1 MGLDAFIR
9 KLPKDAV
16 AQADQRGE
24 YLNEIRGFYCPK
36 NELLY
41 WRNHRKLNTW
51 MLTRALDR
59 YHIAPSEVLSGREI
73 RLDEE
78 DLLALKLEMVFGDM
92 SKTYWQSHT
101 GSYTSLYG
109 AYGASEVQRPM
120 DIDAR
125 IIDHLIR
132 VVRRGKSVV
141 FYTSSW

>member
-9 KLPKDAV
+9 KLPKDIV
-16 AQADQRGE
+16 VQADQQGE
-24 YLNEIRGFYCPK
+24 YLKEIRGFYWPK

-41 WRNHRKLNTW
+41 WRNHRKLNMW

-59 YHIAPSEVLSGREI
+59 YHITPSEVLSGREI

-78 DLLALKLEMVFGDM
+78 DLLALKLEMMFGDM
-92 SKTYWQSHT
+92 FKTYW
-101 GSYTSLYG
+101 GGG
-109 AYGASEVQRPM
+109 AQRLV

-125 IIDHLIR
+125 IIDHIIR
-132 VVRRGKSVV
+132 VVRRGKSIV

>member
-9 KLPKDAV
+9 KLPKDIV
-16 AQADQRGE
+16 VQADQQGE
-24 YLNEIRGFYCPK
+24 YLKEIRGFYWPK

-41 WRNHRKLNTW
+41 WRNHRKLNMW

-92 SKTYWQSHT
+92 FKTYWAS
-101 GSYTSLYG
+101 SG
-109 AYGASEVQRPM
+109 AEAMV
-120 DIDAR
+120 DIDAQ

-132 VVRRGKSVV
+132 VVRRGKSIV

>member
-9 KLPKDAV
+9 KLPKDIV
-16 AQADQRGE
+16 AQADQQGE
-24 YLNEIRGFYCPK
+24 YLKEIPGFYNQK

-59 YHIAPSEVLSGREI
+59 YHIAPSEVFSGREI

-92 SKTYWQSHT
+92 FKTYW
-101 GSYTSLYG
+101 
-109 AYGASEVQRPM
+109 AFDAQRLA
-120 DIDAR
+120 DIDAQ

-132 VVRRGKSVV
+132 VVRRGKSIV